1 MKLLT
6 KNQLKIFAIVC
17 MTLDHIG
24 ALQMGLKPR
33 QDSCSN
39 SGSTDKTVV

>member
-6 KNQLKIFAIVC
+6 KNQLKIFAIMC

-24 ALQMGLKPR
+24 AMRMALEAVAG
-33 QDSCSN
+33 
-39 SGSTDKTVV
+39 

>member
-1 MKLLT
+1 MKQLT

-24 ALQMGLKPR
+24 AVQPALEAVAG
-33 QDSCSN
+33 
-39 SGSTDKTVV
+39 

>member
-24 ALQMGLKPR
+24 AVRTALEAAAG
-33 QDSCSN
+33 
-39 SGSTDKTVV
+39 

>member
-33 QDSCSN
+33 QDNRSN
-39 SGSTDKTVV
+39 SGSTAKPVV